1 MVVIFGH
8 RKAAALFSFGGC
20 VLPVTA
26 MVFTFGA
33 KSKRLDTMEQVK
45 RAAREIADKHG
56 VKSEEDIADLKKR
69 LKSFQNEIK
78 SVKADWVK

>member
-1 MVVIFGH
+1 
-8 RKAAALFSFGGC
+8 
-20 VLPVTA
+20 

>member
-8 RKAAALFSFGGC
+8 RKAAELFSFGGY
-20 VLPVTA
+20 VSLVTA
-26 MVFTFGA
+26 KIFPFRA
-33 KSKRLDTMEQVK
+33 NSKWLDTMEQVE
-45 RAAREIADKHG
+45 RAARDIADKHG
-56 VKSEEDIADLKKR
+56 VKSEDDIADLKKR